1 MLLNIIKHDTIDN
14 KYSLFL
20 DDDDVSNHIMNEIF
34 LKSIHESCLLSGSSI
49 NSKGNTIS
57 FYASSVQ
64 PFDHKCDNNNKRSYN
79 TFIHF
84 VCSLSKQQQY
94 LENYGFS
101 FYGIHLS
108 DILVIDECRFVIINP
123 TMCKEIRASSSHSK
137 SIILTEPFLKG
148 GGGGGGGSSFFS
160 PELIAI
166 DHLPA
171 SLHYKTFYYS
181 LGLLSIYYL
190 FGPTTTTTITNDHFE
205 LQLNSISGTKLY
217 FFILRLLRKN
227 PEDRYM
233 IFI

>member
-1 MLLNIIKHDTIDN
+1 MLKIIKHDTIDN
-14 KYSLFL
+14 KYSLFI
-20 DDDDVSNHIMNEIF
+20 DDDADDDVTEIF

-49 NSKGNTIS
+49 NSKGNSIS
-57 FYASSVQ
+57 FYAASIQSLDLEGQ
-64 PFDHKCDNNNKRSYN
+64 NKKRPLSYN
-79 TFIHF
+79 TFIHL

-123 TMCKEIRASSSHSK
+123 TMCKEIGGASSS
-137 SIILTEPFLKG
+137 SINLTGPFLR
-148 GGGGGGGSSFFS
+148 SSSISFFS
-160 PELIAI
+160 PELLVI

-181 LGLLSIYYL
+181 LGLLAIYYL
-190 FGPTTTTTITNDHFE
+190 FGPTTTNDHFE
-205 LQLNSISGTKLY
+205 LQLKPIAYTKLY
-217 FFILRLLRKN
+217 FFILRLLKKN